1 MSNGRERAK
10 TFVIMGFLL
19 LMMFGAGS
27 TRGDWV
33 QIQGYNGTDWLPVNV
48 TDTGLT
54 QVILLGE
61 YNDSQIEVQVN
72 EHGELIPLT
81 HVENAVHTGDHY
93 YVDGYAT
100 LGSGETLNVSFV
112 TPSVASGKLMH
123 FKFTIE
129 SSLILTTEFWE
140 NVTSITGGVN
150 STVLNNNRA
159 LNHSSEVVLTK
170 MVGPLVGGTL
180 ISSGSWGAKKV
191 GGGGVS
197 IDDELILAPGTR
209 YGRVFTSGSA
219 ANIIY
224 FKANWIEHEC

>member
-1 MSNGRERAK
+1 MNGRERGK
-10 TFVIMGFLL
+10 SIFIFLCLIGFATNCAI
-19 LMMFGAGS
+19 GIGE
-27 TRGDWV
+27 WV
-33 QIQGYNGTDWLPVNV
+33 QLQGYNGTDWLPVNV